1 MSGIIF
7 MSVASL
13 CYILM
18 LGLIVITKKWS
29 NTSEN
34 KIFWKL
40 LSLSM
45 LSLISEIY
53 ITLIPNDINYIPF
66 IISMKIYLVLLILW
80 TSSFLEYVFVI
91 TRNNDDSALINY
103 ADEYKRIRI
112 VYMIIIAIVICL
124 SLSLPIYFFNENGVK
139 YSYGPS
145 VNVVFILTGISS
157 IIMSFYIIKN
167 FKHLKEKRYVPIIV
181 LVLLYSATAIFQ
193 KINPGILLANTT
205 QALITVLMYYTLEN
219 PDIRIAKDLAY
230 AKVLVEK
237 NQNKTLKTLN
247 DMSNDLRT
255 SLNKLES
262 FGYKKIDKN
271 NIDKLNEE
279 VKYIQNYSIKL
290 ADRINGIID
299 LAIINNTNELI
310 EEKYETYN
318 MLEDIKHLL
327 SLEKA
332 NKKISLITDIKDNI
346 SPVLYGDKDKVEHII
361 IYFFNE
367 IINIIKNGKI
377 TLKIDS
383 IEVGRFCRLRFHFLI
398 DNPIIKDHIERSKNS
413 GKLKLVNFGDNVDY
427 KVVKELLTLFKGKID
442 ISENESYITEII
454 LSLDQRIKTEYQ
466 ILSEK
471 EENKNVKIK
480 YFDLSD
486 KRILIVD
493 DNVVKIRELQALLK
507 PYKIK
512 VSYVVNI
519 EQMRKELSSNITYD
533 LILIDDIIPN
543 FKSDGSDLIKN
554 EDNIVRS
561 IRLNANYK
569 VPTILMVTDNTKHLD
584 EEFIK
589 YGFNSCITKP
599 INKKDIN
606 ALLIEYFKQN

>member
-1 MSGIIF
+1 M
-7 MSVASL
+7 
-13 CYILM
+13 
-18 LGLIVITKKWS
+18 
-29 NTSEN
+29 
-34 KIFWKL
+34 
-40 LSLSM
+40 
-45 LSLISEIY
+45 
-53 ITLIPNDINYIPF
+53 
-66 IISMKIYLVLLILW
+66 
-80 TSSFLEYVFVI
+80 
-91 TRNNDDSALINY
+91 
-103 ADEYKRIRI
+103 
-112 VYMIIIAIVICL
+112 
-124 SLSLPIYFFNENGVK
+124 
-139 YSYGPS
+139 
-145 VNVVFILTGISS
+145 
-157 IIMSFYIIKN
+157 
-167 FKHLKEKRYVPIIV
+167 
-181 LVLLYSATAIFQ
+181 
-193 KINPGILLANTT
+193 
-205 QALITVLMYYTLEN
+205 
-219 PDIRIAKDLAY
+219 
-230 AKVLVEK
+230 
-237 NQNKTLKTLN
+237 
-247 DMSNDLRT
+247 
-255 SLNKLES
+255 
-262 FGYKKIDKN
+262 
-271 NIDKLNEE
+271 
-279 VKYIQNYSIKL
+279 
-290 ADRINGIID
+290 
-299 LAIINNTNELI
+299 
-310 EEKYETYN
+310 
-318 MLEDIKHLL
+318 
-327 SLEKA
+327 
-332 NKKISLITDIKDNI
+332 
-346 SPVLYGDKDKVEHII
+346 YGDKDKVEHII

>member
-13 CYILM
+13 CYVLM

-103 ADEYKRIRI
+103 ADEYKKTRI
-112 VYMIIIAIVICL
+112 VYMFVIAIVIWL
-124 SLSLPIYFFNENGVK
+124 SLSLPIYFFNEKGVK

-219 PDIRIAKDLAY
+219 PDIKIAKDLAY
-230 AKVLVEK
+230 AKALVEK

-247 DMSNDLRT
+247 DMSTELRT

-271 NIDKLNEE
+271 NIEKLNEE

-299 LAIINNTNELI
+299 LAIINNTNELK
-310 EEKYETYN
+310 EEKYEIYN
-318 MLEDIKHLL
+318 MFEDLKHLL

-332 NKKISLITDIKDNI
+332 SKKISLIIDIKDNI

-361 IYFFNE
+361 IYFFSE

-377 TLKIDS
+377 TLNIDS

-398 DNPIIKDHIERSKNS
+398 DNPIIKEHIERSKNS
-413 GKLKLVNFGDNVDY
+413 NKLKLVNFGDNVDY
-427 KVVKELLTLFKGKID
+427 KVVKELLNMFKGKID
-442 ISENESYITEII
+442 IAENESNITEII
-454 LSLDQRIKTEYQ
+454 LSLDQRVKTEYQ

-471 EENKNVKIK
+471 EENKNFKIK

-493 DNVVKIRELQALLK
+493 DNVVKIRELQAMLK
-507 PYKIK
+507 PYKIQ
-512 VSYVVNI
+512 VSYVVNV

-554 EDNIVRS
+554 EDNIVKT

-569 VPTILMVTDNTKHLD
+569 VSTVLMVTDNTKHLD
-584 EEFIK
+584 EEYIK

-599 INKKDIN
+599 INKKYIHD
-606 ALLIEYFKQN
+606 LLIEYFR

>member
-332 NKKISLITDIKDNI
+332 NKKNSLITDIKDNI

>member
-103 ADEYKRIRI
+103 ADEYKKVRI

-124 SLSLPIYFFNENGVK
+124 SISLPIYFFNENGVK

-157 IIMSFYIIKN
+157 IIMAFYIIKN
-167 FKHLKEKRYVPIIV
+167 FNHLKEKRYVPIIV

-219 PDIRIAKDLAY
+219 PDIKIAKDLAY
-230 AKVLVEK
+230 AKALVEK

-247 DMSNDLRT
+247 DMSTELRT

-271 NIDKLNEE
+271 NIEKLNEE

-299 LAIINNTNELI
+299 LAIINNTNELK
-310 EEKYETYN
+310 EEKYEIYN
-318 MLEDIKHLL
+318 MFEDLKHLL

-332 NKKISLITDIKDNI
+332 SKKISLIIDIKDNI

-361 IYFFNE
+361 IYFFSE

-377 TLKIDS
+377 TLNIDS

-398 DNPIIKDHIERSKNS
+398 DNPIIKEHIERSKNS
-413 GKLKLVNFGDNVDY
+413 NKLKLVNFGDNVDY
-427 KVVKELLTLFKGKID
+427 KVVKELLSMFKGKVD
-442 ISENESYITEII
+442 ILENDSNSTEII

-471 EENKNVKIK
+471 EENKNVKIR

-486 KRILIVD
+486 KRVLIVD
-493 DNVVKIRELQALLK
+493 DNVVKIRELQAMLK

-512 VSYVVNI
+512 SSYVVNI
-519 EQMRKELSSNITYD
+519 DQMRKELSSNTTYD
-533 LILIDDIIPN
+533 LILVDDIIPN

-554 EDNIVRS
+554 EDNIVRT

-569 VPTILMVTDNTKHLD
+569 VPTVLMVTDNTKHLD

-589 YGFNSCITKP
+589 YGFNDCITKP
-599 INKKDIN
+599 ISKKDIN
-606 ALLIEYFKQN
+606 DLLIEYFKQN